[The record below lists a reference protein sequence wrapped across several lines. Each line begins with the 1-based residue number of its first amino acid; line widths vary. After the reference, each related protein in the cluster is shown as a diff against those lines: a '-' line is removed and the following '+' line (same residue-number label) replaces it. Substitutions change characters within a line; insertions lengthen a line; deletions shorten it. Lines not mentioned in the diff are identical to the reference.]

1 MNGALL
7 AFTWRQ
13 QRVKLLV
20 VAIALALFGMLLVVV
35 YAAFGRDLRAV
46 LESGLIPQ
54 GMVDLMQQLSGGGDI
69 FSLAGSVA
77 LGMVHPISVALVCV
91 FAVGFGSAAVAGE
104 RERGT
109 LEVLLA
115 RPISRRA
122 VYVTLFV
129 ALVLFVA
136 LAVAAQLVGVG
147 IAAAATGVS
156 SELDVA
162 NLPLL
167 WLNDVLLFV
176 ALGAIGL
183 AASVSSD
190 RLAPALGVTLAVTLI
205 GYVLEF
211 LGSVWPDAKGIQPF
225 SPFHYLQPSQVL
237 SGKGDPLDLLVLAG
251 IAIVAAGYALV
262 VFPRRDLAAPT

>member
-1 MNGALL
+1 
-7 AFTWRQ
+7 
-13 QRVKLLV
+13 
-20 VAIALALFGMLLVVV
+20 V
-35 YAAFGRDLRAV
+35 YL
-46 LESGLIPQ
+46 
-54 GMVDLMQQLSGGGDI
+54 
-69 FSLAGSVA
+69 
-77 LGMVHPISVALVCV
+77 
-91 FAVGFGSAAVAGE
+91 
-104 RERGT
+104 
-109 LEVLLA
+109 
-115 RPISRRA
+115 
-122 VYVTLFV
+122 TLFS
-129 ALVLFVA
+129 ALIGFVA

-156 SELDVA
+156 AELQVA

-237 SGKGDPLDLLVLAG
+237 SGKGDPVDLLVLAG
-251 IAIVAAGYALV
+251 IAVVAAGYALV